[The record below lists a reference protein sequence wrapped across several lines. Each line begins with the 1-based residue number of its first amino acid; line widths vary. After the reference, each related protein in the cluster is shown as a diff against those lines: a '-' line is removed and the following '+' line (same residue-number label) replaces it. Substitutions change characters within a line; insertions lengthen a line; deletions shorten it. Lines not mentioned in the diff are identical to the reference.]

1 MGRNRRSRTHSNPKK
16 NQAPNQKTKRYRR
29 DIDQIHDDL
38 KDKGKQKFLEDLAK
52 KDIEDIPGMAEHTC
66 VACARYFADATSLET
81 HVRGKPHKRQLK
93 KLEEEPYTIEE
104 SRRAAGLGVDKGEYG
119 RRKEKEAAEAE
130 AAAAEGGATSME
142 A

>member
-1 MGRNRRSRTHSNPKK
+1 
-16 NQAPNQKTKRYRR
+16 
-29 DIDQIHDDL
+29 
-38 KDKGKQKFLEDLAK
+38 
-52 KDIEDIPGMAEHTC
+52 MAEFTC
-66 VACARYFADATSLET
+66 VACARYFADAASLET

-119 RRKEKEAAEAE
+119 RRKEKEAAEAAAT
-130 AAAAEGGATSME
+130 AAAAME